1 MSASHTRWVAG
12 RLGDW
17 LAGLLLMWSGVMLA
31 EGWEARQVVR
41 RLRHT
46 ARHLVRGSSLSVLHQ
61 QTHKRTPPPL
71 QVVDRPTQGHR
82 FLSREYVQP
91 QWVFDSAN
99 FRVLAAP
106 GLYAPGRAPPPHLSP
121 FVSGEEEGY
130 VPEYGKQLAAL
141 QEAAHAARRRRA
153 AAAAGGDVFVGEVA
167 AAAEGGGGAVL
178 SAEEEL
184 EAAEARYAAD
194 LAKEMKVGGGGAG
207 GGWAEA

>member
-1 MSASHTRWVAG
+1 
-12 RLGDW
+12 
-17 LAGLLLMWSGVMLA
+17 
-31 EGWEARQVVR
+31 
-41 RLRHT
+41 
-46 ARHLVRGSSLSVLHQ
+46 
-61 QTHKRTPPPL
+61 
-71 QVVDRPTQGHR
+71 
-82 FLSREYVQP
+82 
-91 QWVFDSAN
+91 VFDSAN

-207 GGWAEA
+207 VWAEASGVGWLGLLATSAAASVKMQAGSATPPNSYLQLRHLHYCCSKLARTQPALQSRQRRRRRRRRPLRASVVRVARRSRLLTRLP